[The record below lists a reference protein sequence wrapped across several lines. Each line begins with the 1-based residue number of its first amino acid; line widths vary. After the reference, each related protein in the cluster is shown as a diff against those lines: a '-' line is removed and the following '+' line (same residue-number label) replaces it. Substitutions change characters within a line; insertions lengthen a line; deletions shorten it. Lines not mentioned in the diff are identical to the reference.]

1 LSINPDN
8 ELLKHMLDETTFIL
22 NHTENLTREDLSL
35 VGLALPHAVRKDR
48 PVEKIAG
55 TQDKLIHDYYGI
67 DYDIVW
73 DILTSKIQELHQ
85 FLKSIGE

>member
-1 LSINPDN
+1 MSINPDN

-48 PVEKIAG
+48 PVEKKEVNITHSTHHASLSEFLH
-55 TQDKLIHDYYGI
+55 T
-67 DYDIVW
+67 
-73 DILTSKIQELHQ
+73 TSRQ
-85 FLKSIGE
+85 SIIWEVIIK